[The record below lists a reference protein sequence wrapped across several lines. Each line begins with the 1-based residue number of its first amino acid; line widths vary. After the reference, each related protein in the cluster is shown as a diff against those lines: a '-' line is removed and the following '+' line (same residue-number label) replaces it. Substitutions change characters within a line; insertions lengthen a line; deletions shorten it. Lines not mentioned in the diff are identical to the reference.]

1 MWAYSSQA
9 PWPSYRHTSGVR
21 QATSSPRERA
31 ELQRVQSDN
40 TSATLFPAG
49 QLRAEIQVPGAVL
62 LLSSGQYELSEVSQ
76 AVAAGCTVFV
86 LEGDDAGALYQESL
100 ALKTALR
107 GRATLLI
114 RERTDIASASG
125 ADGALLAESGLPT
138 AVARASLS
146 GSTATGS
153 TSQVVAR
160 LVSSEDSAVRAAKDG
175 ADLVILDSRDS
186 SASPGDVVAKITKQI
201 SIPVFPLADGDTA
214 TTPTELLEAGA
225 DGIALAWEERNS
237 FANRTFKEVVS
248 VWRDSYEAD
257 PTIETETSSEL
268 PSLQDEA
275 LPCALSVT
283 LGEQAQCMIDAERKA
298 LLELQDFLLSTTP
311 EMIELGLL
319 NDSIKQLDEL
329 FLVVV
334 VGEFNAGK
342 STLINAMLGARLL
355 KEGILPTTNEVTLLE
370 YAERAKAERKSDG
383 QFVRYLP
390 AELLRNIRI
399 VDTPGTNVVLSRQQQ
414 LTEEFLPRADLVL
427 YVMSADRPF
436 TSSEVD
442 FLQYIRKWGK
452 KIIFVINKAD
462 LLPEPD
468 QISEVI
474 QFVQGNAERI
484 LQVEDS
490 PIFPVS
496 ARDALSH
503 KTKHG
508 GKAVANDS
516 QWTQAG
522 FAELEGFLSDFLSDE
537 AGEGIRLKLDT
548 PLALASALCN
558 NSKLALEKKIAG
570 ANSEAGAIAAIS
582 DNMKQL
588 SQEIGT
594 ESADQRRN
602 VKDILKTVSQ
612 RLELVIDNKVSPENW
627 GGLAQYSRDIFKSA
641 DAARQSSTGLRSV
654 VVDKSMRKLVVG
666 QIETELQESVQEHGE
681 WVKSNATQQAQYYG
695 KFLME
700 RLQKWEER
708 FGEQSALLK
717 TLANADVLDG
727 LRELEAGPDFSRE
740 GAPLVTSV
748 ESKLDSMLTS
758 VEEDVRGA
766 VLLTTRLALGGAFL
780 AVILLARG
788 DSFLDELIALLAT
801 GGIAYGGLFSF
812 RLQREAVKSNARKVV
827 ESLVADIDSMMERQQ
842 QQIMESTVQAINASA
857 MPFEAAMRAELQRLR
872 EAKEKRAEIAEG
884 IGTLRQAVQRMGAD

>member
-160 LVSSEDSAVRAAKDG
+160 LVSSEVRCGGCNSHSACRRLRILKRQLWCLDKQDSAVRAAKDG

-370 YAERAKAERKSDG
+370 YAER
-383 QFVRYLP
+383 VRM
-390 AELLRNIRI
+390 A
-399 VDTPGTNVVLSRQQQ
+399 VVLCG
-414 LTEEFLPRADLVL
+414 
-427 YVMSADRPF
+427 M
-436 TSSEVD
+436 TS
-442 FLQYIRKWGK
+442 
-452 KIIFVINKAD
+452 
-462 LLPEPD
+462 
-468 QISEVI
+468 
-474 QFVQGNAERI
+474 
-484 LQVEDS
+484 
-490 PIFPVS
+490 
-496 ARDALSH
+496 
-503 KTKHG
+503 
-508 GKAVANDS
+508 
-516 QWTQAG
+516 
-522 FAELEGFLSDFLSDE
+522 
-537 AGEGIRLKLDT
+537 
-548 PLALASALCN
+548 
-558 NSKLALEKKIAG
+558 
-570 ANSEAGAIAAIS
+570 
-582 DNMKQL
+582 
-588 SQEIGT
+588 
-594 ESADQRRN
+594 
-602 VKDILKTVSQ
+602 
-612 RLELVIDNKVSPENW
+612 
-627 GGLAQYSRDIFKSA
+627 LAQSRVHVRRP
-641 DAARQSSTGLRSV
+641 RQKESQTASSYAIYLLSYCGTF
-654 VVDKSMRKLVVG
+654 
-666 QIETELQESVQEHGE
+666 ELWTPPVQ
-681 WVKSNATQQAQYYG
+681 
-695 KFLME
+695 
-700 RLQKWEER
+700 
-708 FGEQSALLK
+708 
-717 TLANADVLDG
+717 TL
-727 LRELEAGPDFSRE
+727 
-740 GAPLVTSV
+740 
-748 ESKLDSMLTS
+748 
-758 VEEDVRGA
+758 
-766 VLLTTRLALGGAFL
+766 
-780 AVILLARG
+780 
-788 DSFLDELIALLAT
+788 
-801 GGIAYGGLFSF
+801 Y
-812 RLQREAVKSNARKVV
+812 
-827 ESLVADIDSMMERQQ
+827 
-842 QQIMESTVQAINASA
+842 
-857 MPFEAAMRAELQRLR
+857 
-872 EAKEKRAEIAEG
+872 
-884 IGTLRQAVQRMGAD
+884 